1 MATYRYWEIQRD
13 VYDTL
18 SKKKIKN
25 YRSFADMKRLFAC
38 RFWIIMGGIIIS
50 LVAFLV
56 LFIACPN
63 KFWYLIPLVF
73 IIGFIIYSEFFENKM
88 YNSSERKKELGKRN
102 LRLEQYLDDVRE
114 VLQSHGIKTTEQ
126 IAILKEECEKQIKTH
141 NAAFKSISSKTYD
154 MLIGVPLGAFISAL
168 IYNDKGNEVI
178 INIFSLIIIGFT
190 IIGIANIFK
199 KISYYS
205 SGNFK
210 DKFLLDV
217 ICELEYIEI
226 ASKNL
231 YKHQ

>member
-1 MATYRYWEIQRD
+1 MATYRYWEIRRD

-25 YRSFADMKRLFAC
+25 YRSFADMKRLFAR

-63 KFWYLIPLVF
+63 KFWYLIPLAF
-73 IIGFIIYSEFFENKM
+73 IISLIIYSEFYANKM
-88 YNSSERKKELGKRN
+88 YNPSERKKEFGERN

-114 VLQSHGIKTTEQ
+114 VLQSHGIKPTEQ
-126 IAILKEECEKQIKTH
+126 IAVLKEECENQINTH
-141 NAAFKSISSKTYD
+141 NATFNLISSKTYD

-168 IYNDKGNEVI
+168 IYNDKENEVI
-178 INIFSLIIIGFT
+178 VNIFSLIIIGFT

-210 DKFLLDV
+210 DKFLYDV
-217 ICELEYIEI
+217 LCELEYV
-226 ASKNL
+226 N
-231 YKHQ
+231 